1 MPRPRVLVVDDEE
14 GMLEVCQETLERL
27 GDDVEVVVERQSARA
42 VERLKD
48 ESFDVMVTDI
58 RMPGVDGVTLL
69 RKAREQDP
77 DLPVLMI
84 TGFPTIETA
93 VECLRLGAVDYL
105 TKPFLPDDLLAN
117 VKRFLQE
124 RRLADENRLLR
135 RQVSRD
141 YAFDDLVGTS
151 SSMEAVFE
159 TVRRVADT
167 DVDVL
172 VVGETGTGKELVARA
187 IHRRSRRGTERFV
200 PVDCGAIPEHLL
212 ESEFFGYEKGAFTGA
227 NNRSIGLLE
236 FADKGTF
243 FLDEIGELPPLLQ
256 AKLLR
261 ALQERRIRRV
271 GSKTETPVSVRVVAA
286 TGRDLD
292 KMVAEGTFRQD
303 LLYRINVV
311 KIQLPPLRER
321 GDDVVRLAQHF
332 VQRHAREMGKN
343 VKGIRPDA
351 VEVLTHYRWPGNV
364 RELQNVVR
372 RGIAMTRADEIG
384 IEDLPDTLVIA
395 SGDQG
400 ARLVASA
407 AAGVAAGGGGAP
419 ALGGGG
425 FFEERAR
432 RMAAFE
438 REYLAA
444 MLEQHQ
450 GDVTAAAKEA
460 GIPRGT
466 YYRLMKNHA
475 LKANDFRG

>member
-1 MPRPRVLVVDDEE
+1 MLVVDDEE

-27 GDDVEVVVERQSARA
+27 GDVEVVVERQSARA

-48 ESFDVMVTDI
+48 EAFDVMVTDI
-58 RMPGVDGVTLL
+58 RMPGIDGVTLL
-69 RKAREQDP
+69 RRAREHDP

-105 TKPFLPDDLLAN
+105 TKPFLPDDLLSN

-124 RRLADENRLLR
+124 RRLKDENRLLR

-141 YAFDDLVGTS
+141 YAFDDLVGGS
-151 SSMEAVFE
+151 PSMEAVFE

-187 IHRRSRRGTERFV
+187 IHRRSRRGSERFI

-212 ESEFFGYEKGAFTGA
+212 ESEFFGYEKGAHRA
-227 NNRSIGLLE
+227 VQHRSNGLLE

-243 FLDEIGELPPLLQ
+243 FLDEVGELPPLLQ

-292 KMVAEGTFRQD
+292 KMVGDGSFRQIRH
-303 LLYRINVV
+303 RI
-311 KIQLPPLRER
+311 KSPRSTARSSSCAAQR
-321 GDDVVRLAQHF
+321 GDDVPKLAQHF
-332 VQRHAREMGKN
+332 A
-343 VKGIRPDA
+343 A
-351 VEVLTHYRWPGNV
+351 TRWIKRTPPADPP
-364 RELQNVVR
+364 R
-372 RGIAMTRADEIG
+372 R
-384 IEDLPDTLVIA
+384 L
-395 SGDQG
+395 
-400 ARLVASA
+400 
-407 AAGVAAGGGGAP
+407 
-419 ALGGGG
+419 
-425 FFEERAR
+425 
-432 RMAAFE
+432 
-438 REYLAA
+438 
-444 MLEQHQ
+444 
-450 GDVTAAAKEA
+450 
-460 GIPRGT
+460 
-466 YYRLMKNHA
+466 
-475 LKANDFRG
+475 

>member
-1 MPRPRVLVVDDEE
+1 MARPRVLVVDDEE

-27 GDDVEVVVERQSARA
+27 GDVEVVIERQSARA
-42 VERLKD
+42 VERLAD

-58 RMPGVDGVTLL
+58 RMPGIDGVNLL
-69 RKAREQDP
+69 RKAREHDP

-84 TGFPTIETA
+84 TGFPTVETA

-117 VKRFLQE
+117 VKRFIEE
-124 RRLADENRLLR
+124 RRIREENTLLR

-141 YAFDDLVGTS
+141 YAFDDLVGGS
-151 SSMEAVFE
+151 PSMEGVFE

-187 IHRRSRRGTERFV
+187 IHRRSKRAKERFV

-236 FADKGTF
+236 FADGGTF
-243 FLDEIGELPPLLQ
+243 FLDEVGELPLLLQ

-271 GSKTETPVSVRVVAA
+271 GSKVETPIDVRIVAA
-286 TGRDLD
+286 TGRDLE

-311 KIQLPPLRER
+311 KVGLPPLRER
-321 GDDVVRLAQHF
+321 GGDVLELASHF

-343 VKGIRPDA
+343 VRGIRSDA
-351 VEVLTHYRWPGNV
+351 AEVLSHYRWPGNV
-364 RELQNVVR
+364 RELQNVIR
-372 RGIAMTRADEIG
+372 RGIAMTRGNEIG
-384 IEDLPDTLVIA
+384 VEDLPDTLVVASGESPRTADLIA
-395 SGDQG
+395 SSAG
-400 ARLVASA
+400 ASNGAGASV
-407 AAGVAAGGGGAP
+407 GT
-419 ALGGGG
+419 GG

-432 RMAAFE
+432 RMAMFE
-438 REYLAA
+438 KEYLAA
-444 MLEQHQ
+444 MLAQHQ
-450 GDVTAAAKEA
+450 GDVTAAARDA
-460 GIPRGT
+460 GVPRGT
-466 YYRLMKNHA
+466 YYRLMKNHGI
-475 LKANDFRG
+475 KANEFRSD

>member
-27 GDDVEVVVERQSARA
+27 GEDVEVVVERHSARA

-48 ESFDVMVTDI
+48 EAFDVMVTDI

-69 RKAREQDP
+69 RKAREHDP

-105 TKPFLPDDLLAN
+105 TKPFLPDDLLSN

-124 RRLADENRLLR
+124 RRLKDENRLLR

-141 YAFDDLVGTS
+141 YAFDDLVGGS
-151 SSMEAVFE
+151 PSMEAVFE

-187 IHRRSRRGTERFV
+187 IHRRSRRGNERFI

-243 FLDEIGELPPLLQ
+243 FLDEVGELPPLLQ

-292 KMVAEGTFRQD
+292 KMVGDGSFRQD

-321 GDDVVRLAQHF
+321 GDDVLKLAQHF

-343 VKGIRPDA
+343 IKGIRPDA
-351 VEVLTHYRWPGNV
+351 LEVLAHYRWPGNV
-364 RELQNVVR
+364 RELQNVIR

-384 IEDLPDTLVIA
+384 VEDLPDTLVVA
-395 SGDQG
+395 AGDG
-400 ARLVASA
+400 AARLASTAAAGAAGAASA
-407 AAGVAAGGGGAP
+407 ALGA
-419 ALGGGG
+419 GGG

-432 RMAAFE
+432 RMSAFE

-450 GDVTAAAKEA
+450 GDVTTAAKDA

-466 YYRLMKNHA
+466 YYRLMKNHG